1 MKLSWQAPWLR
12 VRALRVERAR
22 TALVEAEVAASGA
35 RQLVDARQRAIAQ
48 GRMRLTNLAR
58 HWTAADALPRWAASV
73 TAHRDALAERLERD
87 EYALIDEEHAL
98 EEALDL
104 AQQRRAALARAMAR
118 QEAVQAL
125 VQGQRQADR
134 LALERRAERE
144 QEDAWRPRAGGVGA

>member
-12 VRALRVERAR
+12 LRALRVERAR
-22 TALVEAEVAASGA
+22 AAVLEADVAAAGA
-35 RQLVDARQRAIAQ
+35 RQVVDARQRAIAQ
-48 GRMRLTNLAR
+48 GRGRLLNLA
-58 HWTAADALPRWAASV
+58 HGWSAADALPRWAGAV

-104 AQQRRAALARAMAR
+104 AQQRRAALVRAMAR

-125 VQGQRQADR
+125 VQRQRQSDR

-144 QEDAWRPRAGGVGA
+144 HDDAWQPGAGGVSG